1 MDSAKKFI
9 VSKKAENEIREIIK
23 YQYYNFSDARAI
35 KIQNSIYEFAQKA
48 AQNPNY
54 YPKYLKNTNSKR
66 NIRKAVIYKTYL
78 LIFEVFE
85 DYIQILSVYHGAMDK

>member
-1 MDSAKKFI
+1 MHYSISNTVVKQLQ
-9 VSKKAENEIREIIK
+9 EI
-23 YQYYNFSDARAI
+23 YSYNFYNYNKQRAE
-35 KIQNSIYEFAQKA
+35 KILNSIDDMFEKA
-48 AQNPNY
+48 THNPNY
-54 YPKYLKNTNSKR
+54 YPRYLKNPNPNR

>member
-1 MDSAKKFI
+1 MNYSISNI
-9 VSKKAENEIREIIK
+9 VVKQLQEI
-23 YQYYNFSDARAI
+23 YSYNFYNYNRQRAE
-35 KIQNSIYEFAQKA
+35 KILNSIDGMFEKA

-66 NIRKAVIYKTYL
+66 NIRKAVINKTYL